1 ERIGSATSLSSAVIN
16 TRLQE
21 LVKLFKERTE
31 KVKEKLTDPDVT
43 SDEESPATSPAKP
56 APAAAPVPPP
66 GGESEGDKPPGDEHY
81 CEMLC
86 CTFKYQ
92 PWLHRL
98 KNYRFPS
105 SIDPLTNLMYVLW
118 LFFVVMA
125 WNWNCWLIPVRWA
138 FPYQTPANI
147 HCWLLVD
154 YLCDLVYL
162 LDILVFQT
170 RLQFVRG
177 GDIITD
183 KKAMKENYLRSQRFK
198 MDVLSLLPLD
208 FFYFKVGVNPLLR
221 FPRCLKYMAFFEFN
235 NRLEAILSK
244 AYIYRVIRT
253 TAYLLYSLHV
263 NSCLYYW
270 ASAYEGLGSTTW
282 VYDGE
287 GNSYIRCYYWAVKTL
302 ITIGGLPDP
311 KTLFEIVFQLLNYF
325 TGVFAFSV
333 MIGQMRDVVGAATAG
348 QTYYRSCMDST
359 IKYMNF
365 YKIPKT
371 VQNRVK
377 TWYEYTWHSQGM
389 LDESELL
396 VQLPDKMRLDIA
408 IDVNYNIVSK
418 VALFQGCD
426 RQMIFDMLKRL
437 RSVVYLPNDYV
448 CKKGEIGREMYI
460 IQAGQVQVL
469 GGPDGRTVLV
479 TLKAGSVFGEIS
491 LLAAGG
497 GNRRTANV
505 VAHGFANLFM
515 LDKKDLNEILVH
527 YPESQKLL
535 RKKAKKMLKNNNKP
549 KDEKGAPRDPLII
562 PPKPDTPKLF
572 QAALAATGRM
582 GGKGTLAQLRWRLKE
597 LKAMQATQVSA
608 GRTAIWLSRVV
619 ALPGWLQRWSSVAGG
634 SGQGSAKVD
643 FAFFFFYLFFL
654 FFSQG
659 SSVSPIPPKSPVH
672 QRSPVTTHKA
682 RTHLGEEIFSKSS
695 DSLVTIRVISTA
707 QEDEEILAAEIS
719 EKEEEKEEK

>member
-1 ERIGSATSLSSAVIN
+1 
-16 TRLQE
+16 
-21 LVKLFKERTE
+21 
-31 KVKEKLTDPDVT
+31 
-43 SDEESPATSPAKP
+43 
-56 APAAAPVPPP
+56 
-66 GGESEGDKPPGDEHY
+66 
-81 CEMLC
+81 
-86 CTFKYQ
+86 
-92 PWLHRL
+92 
-98 KNYRFPS
+98 
-105 SIDPLTNLMYVLW
+105 
-118 LFFVVMA
+118 
-125 WNWNCWLIPVRWA
+125 
-138 FPYQTPANI
+138 
-147 HCWLLVD
+147 
-154 YLCDLVYL
+154 
-162 LDILVFQT
+162 
-170 RLQFVRG
+170 
-177 GDIITD
+177 
-183 KKAMKENYLRSQRFK
+183 
-198 MDVLSLLPLD
+198 
-208 FFYFKVGVNPLLR
+208 
-221 FPRCLKYMAFFEFN
+221 
-235 NRLEAILSK
+235 
-244 AYIYRVIRT
+244 
-253 TAYLLYSLHV
+253 
-263 NSCLYYW
+263 
-270 ASAYEGLGSTTW
+270 
-282 VYDGE
+282 
-287 GNSYIRCYYWAVKTL
+287 SYIRCYYWAVKTL

-389 LDESELL
+389 LDELELL

-469 GGPDGRTVLV
+469 GGPDGKTVLV
-479 TLKAGSVFGEIS
+479 TLKAGSVFGEIRRVKR
-491 LLAAGG
+491 G

-505 VAHGFANLFM
+505 VAHGFANLFI

-549 KDEKGAPRDPLII
+549 KDEKGAPGDSLII
-562 PPKPDTPKLF
+562 PR
-572 QAALAATGRM
+572 AALAAAGRV
-582 GGKGTLAQLRWRLKE
+582 GGRGPLAQLRWRLKE
-597 LKAMQATQVSA
+597 LKAMQATQVSV
-608 GRTAIWLSRVV
+608 GGTAIWLCFIRLCLGVV
-619 ALPGWLQRWSSVAGG
+619 DEGLPRLILP
-634 SGQGSAKVD
+634 
-643 FAFFFFYLFFL
+643 FFFSL
-654 FFSQG
+654 SQG
-659 SSVSPIPPKSPVH
+659 SSFSPTPPKSPVH
-672 QRSPVTTHKA
+672 QRSPVTSHKA
-682 RTHLGEEIFSKSS
+682 RAHLEEEIFSKSS

-719 EKEEEKEEK
+719 EKEEEEKEEK